1 MIRLTYRGFA
11 RLASIAG
18 VTLALAAP
26 PALAGIKLITLPPRE
41 RVEIHLEHRG
51 VTLVEEER
59 TVPLTAGV
67 NDVVFAWANTSIDRS
82 SIQLRPLSSP
92 APDGKGVQVL
102 SVSYPPG
109 ENALTW
115 QVASE
120 KAGPA
125 RVRISYLIGRLDK
138 SFAYRAET
146 TRDEKTLTLWQYIL
160 LHNAANE
167 EFGTAGMWPGFGE
180 RIERPI
186 GVNETRKILTA
197 RYTDVPVRKT
207 YTADLAHH
215 GYLEAAKKQLRIP
228 MHYVLQNDLSHG
240 LGDSP
245 LRFGKARIF
254 QQDGHGGAAFLG
266 EDWAAFTPRDD
277 ELKLFLGVSRDIVVK
292 RTIDKREEIRR
303 TGNLRDYDVVI
314 KYEIENF
321 KDSAADLDIV
331 ESMSALR
338 REILGNT
345 GRDVEWETLGKASL
359 NGKLDPERTTADE
372 VVAQLTLPPRGAD
385 QQATKQTFT
394 LHIRIKNEW

>member
-1 MIRLTYRGFA
+1 
-11 RLASIAG
+11 
-18 VTLALAAP
+18 
-26 PALAGIKLITLPPRE
+26 
-41 RVEIHLEHRG
+41 
-51 VTLVEEER
+51 
-59 TVPLTAGV
+59 
-67 NDVVFAWANTSIDRS
+67 
-82 SIQLRPLSSP
+82 
-92 APDGKGVQVL
+92 
-102 SVSYPPG
+102 
-109 ENALTW
+109 
-115 QVASE
+115 
-120 KAGPA
+120 
-125 RVRISYLIGRLDK
+125 
-138 SFAYRAET
+138 
-146 TRDEKTLTLWQYIL
+146 
-160 LHNAANE
+160 
-167 EFGTAGMWPGFGE
+167 MWPGFGE

-207 YTADLAHH
+207 YTADLSRH

-240 LGDSP
+240 LGSSP

-266 EDWAAFTPRDD
+266 EDWAAFTPLDD

-303 TGNLRDYDVVI
+303 TGDLRDYDVVI

-321 KDSAADLDIV
+321 KDSVADLDIV

-338 REILGNT
+338 REILGDT

-359 NGKLDPERTTADE
+359 NGMLDSERTTADE
-372 VVAQLTLPPRGAD
+372 VVAQVTLSPRGAD

-394 LHIRIKNEW
+394 LRIRIKNEW